1 MKRHY
6 SDETQDTLMVDPKDL
21 REDFESDNEIS
32 LDSGVTA
39 GRGWS
44 VAIAYCSFLPVL
56 ARIGYAATAVRD
68 ATIV

>member
-6 SDETQDTLMVDPKDL
+6 SDEAQDKMMVDPQDL
-21 REDFESDNEIS
+21 REEFCSESEIHAS
-32 LDSGVTA
+32 EVTA